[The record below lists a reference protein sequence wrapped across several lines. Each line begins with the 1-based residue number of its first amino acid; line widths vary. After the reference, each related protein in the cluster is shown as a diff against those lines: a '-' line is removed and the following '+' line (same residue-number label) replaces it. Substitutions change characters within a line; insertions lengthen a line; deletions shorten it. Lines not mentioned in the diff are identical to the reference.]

1 MRNRP
6 VLLSLLAAAAGAVAG
21 AAAMRWNASRD
32 HLAEDLWG
40 EAEAQ
45 GWAPPAPRIAD
56 EDGDAEPTPTELRRL
71 AREKADAVAA
81 ARRQGDPEERGRT
94 GSVGFD
100 LGRLQANGQDLE
112 PVVQYLTYI
121 QSRRGDDSSLLFIR
135 YDDIDAMAEL
145 DGEPSEELLERLD
158 QLGVVVSA
166 N

>member
-6 VLLSLLAAAAGAVAG
+6 FLLATVAALGGAFVG
-21 AAAMRWNASRD
+21 ALAMRRAQGAPD
-32 HLAEDLWG
+32 LVEDLWAA
-40 EAEAQ
+40 AEA
-45 GWAPPAPRIAD
+45 GAPYEASAPPAATSIEELPD
-56 EDGDAEPTPTELRRL
+56 SELRRL

-81 ARRQGDPEERGRT
+81 ARREGGEDERGRT

-100 LGRLQANGQDLE
+100 LSRLGGGENSLE

-121 QSRRGDDSSLLFIR
+121 QSRRGQDSSLLFIR

-145 DGEPSEELLERLD
+145 DGEPSEELLARLD